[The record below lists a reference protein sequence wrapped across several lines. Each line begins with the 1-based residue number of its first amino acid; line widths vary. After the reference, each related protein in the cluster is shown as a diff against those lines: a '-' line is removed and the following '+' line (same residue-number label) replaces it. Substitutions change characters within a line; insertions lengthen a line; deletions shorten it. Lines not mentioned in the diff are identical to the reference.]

1 MGILD
6 VAALQGMTPA
16 ELEALT
22 KGEIIA
28 AIVGDQDKTE
38 CTKSVDGPN
47 GQISREYVTKDAL
60 GVPLKT
66 ERWDWTYGK
75 DGVVAEISMTVLDG
89 KAVSVEAMKITT
101 VGGVLKVVPVS
112 IKEILPIVEKLPVE
126 KIISK

>member
-6 VAALQGMTPA
+6 IAALQGMTPA

-47 GQISREYVTKDAL
+47 GQVSRVYETKDAL

-66 ERWDWTYGK
+66 EQWDWK
-75 DGVVAEISMTVLDG
+75 VD
-89 KAVSVEAMKITT
+89 
-101 VGGVLKVVPVS
+101 GVLKAVPVV
-112 IKEILPIVEKLPVE
+112 IKEILPIEEVVTK
-126 KIISK
+126 